1 MTKTLTKL
9 MTFLSATLICLL
21 ANVTGHCQFYDSGQD
36 RYRRLSIIKTEHF
49 NVIFPESE
57 TAIGQLYAN
66 SLEQACK
73 YGGQSLKWNPR
84 RISAVLF
91 TSSATANG
99 EVAWAPRRMNL
110 LTTASPDNYQQNWN
124 EQLALHEFRHVV
136 QSDKLNQSTTHFFN
150 MLLGEQFTGLV
161 LGAHIPYWFLEGDAV
176 AYETGASKSGRGR
189 TGDFENLL
197 SAQVAQKG
205 IYSYPK
211 AMFGSY
217 RDFVPSR
224 YHLGYQLISY
234 GRTTYGP
241 EIWDNSINRVA
252 KYPIAIRP
260 FGRGIKMTSGLKEAN
275 FYKKAL
281 ETLVDNENDAEPDNA
296 TLVTRANQRDYANY
310 YVPQRL
316 NGKVVAYREQY
327 SDIPAFVIIDT
338 IRQRHKTIVRPGQ
351 LSVNHF
357 SAEGNLLVWDQMR
370 YRRWDYANH
379 SQIMT
384 YDVATRKKRTLA
396 KNGRYYVSTLSRDA
410 KSIASACYTDSERW
424 SITIHD
430 TDGKLIKQLPMGDTV
445 PVRLAWSDDSQ
456 TLFLIGNIDDHKS
469 IIGINLNDNKMTIVA
484 DSINDNI
491 SNLVVNNGNI
501 YFTGTYNGY
510 NAWFRLDA
518 ENDSADVVAT
528 SKFGVGAGSVSG
540 DSILFTYCTADGYQ
554 IAASQM
560 NHAIKTPMPVAK
572 ATPFTRA
579 LSAQEETVAFNTDST
594 YKVERYNR
602 LAHLINI
609 HSWGPLSIDVDNAE
623 IGPGLTFMSQD
634 VLSTSFL
641 TAGYQYKYAE
651 SKDNY
656 FAEYEYKGFFP
667 IFGVRGDIDRYHRY
681 YYDEKDNAYRFKIT
695 DKELSAY
702 ALLPMIL
709 KTDAFNTNMTL
720 QTAYVIKQTCLAYG
734 RIMRDTINSAMSY
747 TASASTQRR
756 MAYRDLQPR
765 LGLSL
770 TINFA
775 HYLNNIR
782 YNQTAIIGN
791 IYLPGILKNHGLQ
804 ISGGFQ
810 ARNGNNLTLNTVI
823 QFPRGCKAIKSRQ
836 LSVLQTSY
844 SMPLLYPDL
853 NMGALYIKRIKTK
866 AFFDCAQIQYDG
878 KYSTMQSAGCDLTA
892 DFHIFRIP
900 VPVSAGIRYAR
911 RLSADENYFGLLFTA
926 NFSSLMNF

>member
-21 ANVTGHCQFYDSGQD
+21 ANVTGYCQFYDSGQD

-57 TAIGQLYAN
+57 MAIGQLYAN
-66 SLEQACK
+66 SLEQAFQH
-73 YGGQSLKWNPR
+73 GGQSLKWTPR

-150 MLLGEQFTGLV
+150 ILLGEQFTGLV

-260 FGRGIKMTSGLKEAN
+260 FGHGIKTTSGLKEAK

-281 ETLVDNENDAEPDNA
+281 ENLVDNEKDAEPDNA
-296 TLVTRANQRDYANY
+296 TLITRANPNDYTNY
-310 YVPQRL
+310 YAPQRL

-327 SDIPAFVIIDT
+327 SDIPAFVMIDT
-338 IRQRHKTIVRPGQ
+338 TRKRHKRLVRPGQ

-357 SAEGNLLVWDQMR
+357 SAEGNMIVWDQMR
-370 YRRWDYANH
+370 YGRWDYANH
-379 SQIMT
+379 SQIIT
-384 YDVATRKKRTLA
+384 YDVATKKKRTLA
-396 KNGRYYVSTLSRDA
+396 KHGRYYCSTLSHDA
-410 KSIASACYTDSERW
+410 ELIASANYTDSAHW

-430 TDGKLIKQLPMGDTV
+430 TDGKLLKQLPTGDTV
-445 PVRLAWSDDSQ
+445 PVRLAWSDDNK
-456 TLFLIGNIDDHKS
+456 TLFLIGNIDNYKLIMD
-469 IIGINLNDNKMTIVA
+469 INLIDNKMSIVK

-491 SNLVVNNGNI
+491 SDLKVNNGNI

-540 DSILFTYCTADGYQ
+540 DSILFTYYTADGYQ

-560 NHAIKTPMPVAK
+560 NHAIKTQMPVAK
-572 ATPFTRA
+572 ETPFTKA
-579 LSAQEETVAFNTDST
+579 LSAQEKIVVFNTDST

-667 IFGVRGDIDRYHRY
+667 IFGVRGDIDRYNECY
-681 YYDEKDNAYRFKIT
+681 LDKNGDTYKFKIT
-695 DKELSAY
+695 DKQVSAY
-702 ALLPMIL
+702 SQLPMLL
-709 KTDAFNTNMTL
+709 KTDAFNTALTL
-720 QTAYVIKQTCLAYG
+720 QAAYLFKQTNWKYG
-734 RIMRDTINSAMSY
+734 RFTQDTSTSAMSY
-747 TASASTQRR
+747 TAYAYTHRR

-765 LGLSL
+765 LGISAR
-770 TINFA
+770 IDFA
-775 HYLNNIR
+775 HHLSDVHC
-782 YNQTAIIGN
+782 NQTAIQGN
-791 IYLPGILKNHGLQ
+791 LYLPGILKNHGIQVACGL
-804 ISGGFQ
+804 Q
-810 ARNGNNLTLNTVI
+810 ARNGNGLMVSSI
-823 QFPRGCKAIKSRQ
+823 VPFPRGCKAMKHRRLAS
-836 LSVLQTSY
+836 LQTSY
-844 SMPLLYPDL
+844 AFPVLYPDL
-853 NMGALYIKRIKTK
+853 NTGLMYIKRIKAR
-866 AFFDCAQIQYDG
+866 AFFDCAQIQYGG
-878 KYSTMQSAGCDLTA
+878 KWSTMQSAGCDLTA
-892 DFHIFRIP
+892 DFHFFRFP
-900 VPVSAGIRYAR
+900 VPITAGMRYAR
-911 RLSADENYFGLLFTA
+911 RLSANENYFGVLFSA
-926 NFSSLMNF
+926 NFSSLMN